1 MELNLFD
8 YTVLFFFFIALVCAL
23 IYKNKDKR
31 WLITD
36 DPLQPTYDR
45 NSDGYIALCREHSE
59 LYREILFKPELEPVL
74 RPKLD
79 RVSMLL
85 KKYDKAAERQYKRS
99 QHGNYEPEQ
108 QFKESERPH
117 VYINQLKTKSN
128 E

>member
-8 YTVLFFFFIALVCAL
+8 YTVLFFFFIVFLCSL
-23 IYKNKDKR
+23 IWKNKDKR

-36 DPLQPTYDR
+36 DPTQPIYDR
-45 NSDGYIALCREHSE
+45 NSDGYMALCKEHSE
-59 LYREILFKPELEPVL
+59 LSREILFNPELEPVL
-74 RPKLD
+74 SPKLE

-85 KKYDKAAERQYKRS
+85 REYDKAADKQYMRS

-108 QFKESERPH
+108 QFKETERPH
-117 VYINQLKTKSN
+117 IEINQLKNKSN